1 MENEKEELLNR
12 LIKFFHKSIQNKVI
26 QNSYH
31 YTYAC
36 VGQAKPAGQF
46 VQLTWFCKPFV
57 VCPIRHLTGGCDLLG
72 HIYPA
77 EQLLQVASPFREYV
91 PVGQAPAAWFGSGQE
106 KPDGHGVQN
115 STP

>member
-46 VQLTWFCKPFV
+46 VQLT
-57 VCPIRHLTGGCDLLG
+57 
-72 HIYPA
+72 
-77 EQLLQVASPFREYV
+77 
-91 PVGQAPAAWFGSGQE
+91 
-106 KPDGHGVQN
+106 
-115 STP
+115 